1 MKEGGGKMIR
11 REGRDEGM
19 MEKRYGKV
27 EKVRRARQEEG
38 GRKEK
43 MKRKKNQK
51 RVLKKGP
58 ERGEQEKNMTK
69 WSGVHNGR

>member
-1 MKEGGGKMIR
+1 MKKGGGKMIR

-38 GRKEK
+38 G
-43 MKRKKNQK
+43 KRK
-51 RVLKKGP
+51 
-58 ERGEQEKNMTK
+58 
-69 WSGVHNGR
+69 